1 MVVHCKKNYAILQ
14 HHQTQITDPEY
25 DDREYKRLGNILLN
39 DYRGNIRIADK
50 THSLAAFTYPRWLD
64 DDTSATDGLTFL
76 WISNNDIQVV
86 DLPEV
91 NGRST

>member
-1 MVVHCKKNYAILQ
+1 
-14 HHQTQITDPEY
+14 
-25 DDREYKRLGNILLN
+25 
-39 DYRGNIRIADK
+39 
-50 THSLAAFTYPRWLD
+50 LAAFTYPRWLD